1 MTSAH
6 SRRTA
11 GWIPVRGP
19 SRTRSPNAA
28 GVQLRPLARRVH
40 FLAGILVAPF
50 LLILCLTGLVY
61 VFSPQIHDDLY
72 SGQLFVSQVGTV
84 PHPVEAQV
92 AAALRAHPEARVES
106 VVPPSTPERTTR
118 VNLYVPGLADPREAR
133 TVFVDPY
140 TDYINGE
147 LVTSGGRLPANV
159 WLRDL
164 HSNLHLGEFGR
175 WYSEIAASW
184 LPVIVVGGLIVW
196 ISKQGR
202 RRRTAAEL
210 LVPAPRG
217 KGDMSRLRSV
227 HGPLGIWLT
236 VGLLVIGVTGLMMSP
251 IAGWGLPDVR
261 EPTLAMRPVSVEASA
276 PIGIDEVLAVA
287 DTEGLTGELLVT
299 PPTGPD
305 RPFSVVETANG
316 LPIHKGAISVDP
328 YTAHV
333 TERIGWGDYPVLA
346 QLREIGVQLHTGT
359 LFGLANQILLTLVVL
374 GTIALIVGGYRMWW
388 KRNPFSSTAT
398 PVPPPALATLSW
410 PIALGIAAGTLAL
423 GWLLPGFAVSLVAFL
438 LLDLLI
444 RAFRGRTGKARA
456 AATAGAF
463 ALAAAVITFAV
474 LPTSTPTTGQ
484 PLGAAPVPGPSDP
497 EPPTD
502 GSAAGPRVDD
512 AAPQSP
518 LGIDAGPSS
527 PRRSL
532 IAPRSTAGVAVLPD
546 AVTNSAGSPDATTDA
561 FTDSAA
567 GDPTDGSESEGTP
580 DQLPAQS
587 PVDAGGA
594 GGGAGVGAGTTPA
607 PAPPAGAPAP
617 APAPSPGLVQ
627 NIVGI
632 LTGTLSP
639 ITGDLVTSLNTV
651 TGQPPRD

>member
-19 SRTRSPNAA
+19 GRTRSPNAA

-72 SGQLFVSQVGTV
+72 SGQLFVSQVGATR
-84 PHPVEAQV
+84 HPVGDQV

-106 VVPPSTPERTTR
+106 VVPPSAPERTTR
-118 VNLYVPGLADPREAR
+118 VNLQVPSLADPREAR

-147 LVTSGGRLPANV
+147 LVTSAGRLPANV

-236 VGLLVIGVTGLMMSP
+236 VGLLVVGVTGLMMSP

-261 EPTLAMRPVSVEASA
+261 EPTLAMRPVSVESSA

-287 DTEGLTGELLVT
+287 HTEGLTGELLVT
-299 PPTGPD
+299 PPAAPD

-328 YTAHV
+328 YTARV

-346 QLREIGVQLHTGT
+346 QLQEIGVQLHTGT

-374 GTIALIVGGYRMWW
+374 GTIVLIVGGYRMWW

-410 PIALGIAAGTLAL
+410 PVGLGIAAGTLAL

-444 RAFRGRTGKARA
+444 RAFRGRSGKARA

-463 ALAAAVITFAV
+463 ALAAAVIAFAV
-474 LPTSTPTTGQ
+474 LPTSTPTAGQ
-484 PLGAAPVPGPSDP
+484 PLGAAPAPGPSDP
-497 EPPTD
+497 ETPTD
-502 GSAAGPRVDD
+502 GTAAGPRVDD
-512 AAPQSP
+512 VAPQSP
-518 LGIDAGPSS
+518 LGIDGAPGS

-532 IAPRSTAGVAVLPD
+532 IAPRSTAGVAVVPD
-546 AVTNSAGSPDATTDA
+546 SATTSAGSPDAATDASTDA
-561 FTDSAA
+561 FTDAAA
-567 GDPTDGSESEGTP
+567 GDLTPDPESGGTP

-587 PVDAGGA
+587 PVDAGG
-594 GGGAGVGAGTTPA
+594 TTPA
-607 PAPPAGAPAP
+607 PAPPAVAPAP
-617 APAPSPGLVQ
+617 APASSPGLVQ

-651 TGQPPRD
+651 TGQQPRN

>member
-1 MTSAH
+1 
-6 SRRTA
+6 
-11 GWIPVRGP
+11 
-19 SRTRSPNAA
+19 
-28 GVQLRPLARRVH
+28 VQLRPLARRVH

-72 SGQLFVSQVGTV
+72 SGQLFVSQVG
-84 PHPVEAQV
+84 PARHPVSDQV

-106 VVPPSTPERTTR
+106 VVPPSAPERTTR
-118 VNLYVPGLADPREAR
+118 VNLQVPGLADPREAR

-175 WYSEIAASW
+175 WYSEIATSW

-261 EPTLAMRPVSVEASA
+261 EPTLAMRPVSVESSA

-328 YTAHV
+328 YTARV
-333 TERIGWGDYPVLA
+333 TERIGWGDYPMLA

-359 LFGLANQILLTLVVL
+359 LFGPANQILLTLVVL

-388 KRNPFSSTAT
+388 KRNPFRSTAT

-410 PIALGIAAGTLAL
+410 PIALGVAAGTVAL
-423 GWLLPGFAVSLVAFL
+423 GWLLPGFALSLVAFL

-444 RAFRGRTGKARA
+444 RAFRGRTGKARTA

-463 ALAAAVITFAV
+463 ALAAAVITFAL

-484 PLGAAPVPGPSDP
+484 PLGAAPAPGPSEP

-502 GSAAGPRVDD
+502 SSAAGPQVGD
-512 AAPQSP
+512 AAPRGA
-518 LGIDAGPSS
+518 LGIDGAPGA

-532 IAPRSTAGVAVLPD
+532 IAPRSTAGVAVVPD
-546 AVTNSAGSPDATTDA
+546 AVTNAAASPGATT
-561 FTDSAA
+561 FTGTGTGA
-567 GDPTDGSESEGTP
+567 GDASPGAASDGTP
-580 DQLPAQS
+580 EEPPAQA
-587 PVDAGGA
+587 PGDAGGA
-594 GGGAGVGAGTTPA
+594 GGAAATTPA
-607 PAPPAGAPAP
+607 PAAVAPAP
-617 APAPSPGLVQ
+617 GPAPSPGLVQ

-639 ITGDLVTSLNTV
+639 ITGDLLGSLNTV
-651 TGQPPRD
+651 TGQQNRD